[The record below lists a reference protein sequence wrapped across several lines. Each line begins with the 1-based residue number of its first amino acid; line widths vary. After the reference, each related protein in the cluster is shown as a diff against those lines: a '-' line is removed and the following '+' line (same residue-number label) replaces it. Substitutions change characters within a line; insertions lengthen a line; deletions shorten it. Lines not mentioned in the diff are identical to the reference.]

1 MSVLK
6 FDNQTVKVV
15 TAFMKDFIACTF
27 MLFEMKVQELLYSVK
42 WCLRK
47 EAAIY

>member
-15 TAFMKDFIACTF
+15 TAFVKDFIACTF
-27 MLFEMKVQELLYSVK
+27 MLFEMKVKELLYSVK

-47 EAAIY
+47 AAIY

>member
-6 FDNQTVKVV
+6 FDTQTVKVV
-15 TAFMKDFIACTF
+15 KTFVKDFIACPF
-27 MLFEMKVQELLYSVK
+27 MLFEMKVKELLYSVK